1 MSIFTDQEQGTI
13 DALREAGFED
23 DDIPALMGNISVET
37 GGTFDPMQQ
46 EEGGSGSGLFQFSGN
61 HLKAYKSWLK
71 GNGFADNAHNQALF
85 VHSNV
90 YSKDSPYNLGWKAKG
105 LLQNVLGG
113 DLYFVPTEE
122 KARIFSDVYERPG
135 VPHMDRRQEEALRY
149 EGMLAP

>member
-1 MSIFTDQEQGTI
+1 MTPQEQKII
-13 DALREAGFED
+13 DALSGVGFED

-46 EEGGSGSGLFQFSGN
+46 QEGGTGSGLFQFSGN

-71 GNGFADNAHNQALF
+71 AVGFPDTAHNQALF
-85 VHSNV
+85 VHSNI
-90 YSKDSPYNLGWKAKG
+90 YSKDRPYDLGWKARG
-105 LLQNVLGG
+105 LLQDAFSG
-113 DLYFVPTEE
+113 DLSTEE

>member
-1 MSIFTDQEQGTI
+1 MTPQEQKI
-13 DALREAGFED
+13 RDALSGVGFED

-46 EEGGSGSGLFQFSGN
+46 QEGGTGSGLFQFSGN

-71 GNGFADNAHNQALF
+71 AVGFPDTAHNQALF
-85 VHSNV
+85 VHSNI
-90 YSKDSPYNLGWKAKG
+90 YSKDRPYDLGWKARG
-105 LLQNVLGG
+105 LLQDAFSG
-113 DLYFVPTEE
+113 DLSTEE

>member
-1 MSIFTDQEQGTI
+1 MTPQEQKII
-13 DALREAGFED
+13 DALSGVGFED

-46 EEGGSGSGLFQFSGN
+46 QEGGTGSGLFQFSGD
-61 HLKAYKSWLK
+61 HLKAYRSWLK
-71 GNGFADNAHNQALF
+71 AVGFSDTAHNQALF
-85 VHSNV
+85 VHTNI
-90 YSKDSPYNLGWKAKG
+90 YSEDSPYDLGWKAKG
-105 LLQNVLGG
+105 MLQNILGG

-122 KARIFSDVYERPG
+122 KARIFSDFYQKPG

>member
-1 MSIFTDQEQGTI
+1 MTPQEQKII
-13 DALREAGFED
+13 DALSGVGFED

-46 EEGGSGSGLFQFSGN
+46 QEGGSGSGLFQFTGK

-71 GNGFADNAHNQALF
+71 AVGFPDTAHNQALF
-85 VHSNV
+85 VHSNI
-90 YSKDSPYNLGWKAKG
+90 YSKDRPYDLGWKARG
-105 LLQNVLGG
+105 LLQDAFSG
-113 DLYFVPTEE
+113 DLSTEE

>member
-1 MSIFTDQEQGTI
+1 MSIFTDQEQETI

-23 DDIPALMGNISVET
+23 GDIPALMGNISVET

-122 KARIFSDVYERPG
+122 KARIFSDVYERPS
-135 VPHMDRRQEEALRY
+135 VPHMDRRQDEALRY
-149 EGMLAP
+149 EGMLNY